1 MAAETSTDALVATG
15 VRTYVPNYAPKP
27 VVFDHGE
34 GSRLWDIDGREYI
47 DLGTGISVNSF
58 GHRHPDLIAAVTAQA
73 GRLLHTSNLYYVE
86 PTVRLAEE
94 LVDGTFAER
103 VFFCNSGAEANEAAI
118 KIVRRRAAEAGRGPE
133 DREIITFEGSFHG
146 RTLATVTATA
156 QPKYHEGFE
165 PMPGGFSYCAFNDP
179 EALQAAISDRTCAV
193 MLEPVQG
200 EGGVMP
206 AQQGFLRHVQDL
218 CRRHDALLVLDE
230 IQSGMGRT
238 GKFFAYEWEA
248 GIEPDVVTMAK
259 ALAGGLPMGAVL
271 TGARASDALTV
282 GTHGST
288 FGGNPVS
295 AAAAPGRGEPCAE
308 RGPARKRRPP
318 GRCVPPFPEP
328 GERRARPVPG
338 RAGQGAHHRRGARRG
353 ARGKGGGAGRRL
365 PGRRRDR
372 ARGGAERAPPPP
384 SAQHLRRGRKRRDG
398 ADGACVPGLC
408 RELTSRP
415 MGRIRALSRCDSS
428 LGPVG
433 QGRSVVRRS
442 D

>member
-34 GSRLWDIDGREYI
+34 GARLWDIDGREYI

-58 GHRHPDLIAAVTAQA
+58 GHRHPDLIAAVTGQA

-86 PTVRLAEE
+86 PTVRLAED

-133 DREIITFEGSFHG
+133 EREIITFEGSFHG

-165 PMPGGFSYCAFNDP
+165 PMPGGFTYCPFNDP
-179 EALQAAISDRTCAV
+179 EALEAAISDRTCAV

-200 EGGVMP
+200 EGGVTP
-206 AQQGFLRHVQDL
+206 SRQGFLRHVQDL

-238 GKFFAYEWEA
+238 GKFFAYEWEP
-248 GIEPDVVTMAK
+248 GVEPDVVTMAK

-271 TGARASDALTV
+271 AGARAADALSV

-295 AAAAPGRGEPCAE
+295 AAAARVAVGLARSDDLLANVVRQGDAFRLFLNRINAE
-308 RGPARKRRPP
+308 LGLFRD
-318 GRCVPPFPEP
+318 V
-328 GERRARPVPG
+328 
-338 RAGQGAHHRRGARRG
+338 
-353 ARGKGGGAGRRL
+353 RGKGL
-365 PGRRRDR
+365 MI
-372 ARGGAERAPPPP
+372 GAELGEAHEGKAGALVDACQEEGVIVLVAGPSVLRLLPPLNIGDEDVRDATAGMERAF
-384 SAQHLRRGRKRRDG
+384 
-398 ADGACVPGLC
+398 
-408 RELTSRP
+408 
-415 MGRIRALSRCDSS
+415 RAFAAS
-428 LGPVG
+428 
-433 QGRSVVRRS
+433 
-442 D
+442 

>member
-34 GSRLWDIDGREYI
+34 GARLWDIDGREYI

-58 GHRHPDLIAAVTAQA
+58 GHRHPDLIAAVTGQA
-73 GRLLHTSNLYYVE
+73 GRLFHTSNLYYVE
-86 PTVRLAEE
+86 PTVRLAED

-118 KIVRRRAAEAGRGPE
+118 KIARRHAAEAGRGPE
-133 DREIITFEGSFHG
+133 EREIITFEGSFHG

-156 QPKYHEGFE
+156 QPKYQEGFE
-165 PMPGGFSYCAFNDP
+165 PLPGGFTYCPFNDP
-179 EALQAAISDRTCAV
+179 EALGAAISNRTCAV

-230 IQSGMGRT
+230 IQSGMART
-238 GKFFAYEWEA
+238 GKFFAYEWEP
-248 GIEPDVVTMAK
+248 GIEPDLVTMAK

-271 TGARASDALTV
+271 AGARAAGALTV
-282 GTHGST
+282 GTHGTT

-295 AAAAPGRGEPCAE
+295 AAAARVAVGLARSEDLLANVVRQGDAFRLFLNRINAELGLFRDVRGRG
-308 RGPARKRRPP
+308 
-318 GRCVPPFPEP
+318 
-328 GERRARPVPG
+328 
-338 RAGQGAHHRRGARRG
+338 
-353 ARGKGGGAGRRL
+353 L
-365 PGRRRDR
+365 MI
-372 ARGGAERAPPPP
+372 GAELAEAHEGKAGALVDACQEEGVIVLVAGPSVLRLLPPLNIGDEDVSAATAGMERAF
-384 SAQHLRRGRKRRDG
+384 
-398 ADGACVPGLC
+398 
-408 RELTSRP
+408 
-415 MGRIRALSRCDSS
+415 RAFAA
-428 LGPVG
+428 G
-433 QGRSVVRRS
+433 
-442 D
+442 

>member
-34 GSRLWDIDGREYI
+34 GARLWDIDGREYI

-58 GHRHPDLIAAVTAQA
+58 GHRHPDLIAAVTGQA
-73 GRLLHTSNLYYVE
+73 GRLFHTSNLYYVE
-86 PTVRLAEE
+86 PTVRLAED

-133 DREIITFEGSFHG
+133 EREIITFEGSFHG

-165 PMPGGFSYCAFNDP
+165 PMPGGFTYCPFNDP
-179 EALQAAISDRTCAV
+179 EALEAAISDRTCAV

-200 EGGVMP
+200 EGGVTP
-206 AQQGFLRHVQDL
+206 SRQGFLRHIQDL
-218 CRRHDALLVLDE
+218 CRRHDSLLVLDE

-238 GKFFAYEWEA
+238 GKFFAHEWEP
-248 GIEPDVVTMAK
+248 GVEPDVVTMAK

-271 TGARASDALTV
+271 AGARAADALTV

-295 AAAAPGRGEPCAE
+295 AAAARVAVGLARSEDLLANVVRQGDAFRLFLNRINAE
-308 RGPARKRRPP
+308 LGLFRD
-318 GRCVPPFPEP
+318 V
-328 GERRARPVPG
+328 
-338 RAGQGAHHRRGARRG
+338 
-353 ARGKGGGAGRRL
+353 RGKGL
-365 PGRRRDR
+365 MI
-372 ARGGAERAPPPP
+372 GAELGEGYEGKAGALVDACQEEGVIVLVAGPSVLRLLPPLNIGDEDVRHATAGMERAF
-384 SAQHLRRGRKRRDG
+384 
-398 ADGACVPGLC
+398 
-408 RELTSRP
+408 
-415 MGRIRALSRCDSS
+415 RAFAAS
-428 LGPVG
+428 
-433 QGRSVVRRS
+433 
-442 D
+442 

>member
-34 GSRLWDIDGREYI
+34 GARLWDIDGREYI

-58 GHRHPDLIAAVTAQA
+58 GHRHPDLIAAVTGQA
-73 GRLLHTSNLYYVE
+73 GRLFHTSNLYYVE
-86 PTVRLAEE
+86 PTVRLAED

-133 DREIITFEGSFHG
+133 EREIITFEGSFHG

-165 PMPGGFSYCAFNDP
+165 PMPGGFTYCPFNDP
-179 EALQAAISDRTCAV
+179 EALEAAISDRTCAV

-200 EGGVMP
+200 EGGVTP
-206 AQQGFLRHVQDL
+206 SRQGFLRHVQDL
-218 CRRHDALLVLDE
+218 CRRHDSLLVLDE

-238 GKFFAYEWEA
+238 GKFFAYEWEP
-248 GIEPDVVTMAK
+248 GVEPDVVTMAK

-271 TGARASDALTV
+271 AGARAADALTV

-295 AAAAPGRGEPCAE
+295 AAAARVAVGLARSDDLLANVVRQGDAFRLFLNRINAE
-308 RGPARKRRPP
+308 LGLFRD
-318 GRCVPPFPEP
+318 V
-328 GERRARPVPG
+328 
-338 RAGQGAHHRRGARRG
+338 
-353 ARGKGGGAGRRL
+353 RGKGL
-365 PGRRRDR
+365 MI
-372 ARGGAERAPPPP
+372 GAELGEGYEGKAGALVDACQEEGVIVLVAGPSVLRLLPPLNIGDEDVRDATAGMERAF
-384 SAQHLRRGRKRRDG
+384 
-398 ADGACVPGLC
+398 
-408 RELTSRP
+408 
-415 MGRIRALSRCDSS
+415 RAF
-428 LGPVG
+428 VG
-433 QGRSVVRRS
+433 NK
-442 D
+442 

>member
-34 GSRLWDIDGREYI
+34 GARLWDIDGREYI

-58 GHRHPDLIAAVTAQA
+58 GHRHPDLIAAVTGQA

-86 PTVRLAEE
+86 PTVRLAED

-133 DREIITFEGSFHG
+133 EREIITFEGSFHG

-165 PMPGGFSYCAFNDP
+165 PMPGGFTYCPFNDP
-179 EALQAAISDRTCAV
+179 EALEAAISDRTCAV

-200 EGGVMP
+200 EGGVTP
-206 AQQGFLRHVQDL
+206 SRQGFLRHVQDL
-218 CRRHDALLVLDE
+218 CRRHDSLLVLDE

-238 GKFFAYEWEA
+238 GKFFAYEWEP
-248 GIEPDVVTMAK
+248 GVEPDVVTMAK

-271 TGARASDALTV
+271 AGARAADALTV

-295 AAAAPGRGEPCAE
+295 AAAARVAVGLARSDDLLANVVRQGDAFRLFLNRINAE
-308 RGPARKRRPP
+308 LGLFRD
-318 GRCVPPFPEP
+318 V
-328 GERRARPVPG
+328 
-338 RAGQGAHHRRGARRG
+338 
-353 ARGKGGGAGRRL
+353 RGKGL
-365 PGRRRDR
+365 MI
-372 ARGGAERAPPPP
+372 GAELGEEYEGKAGALVDACQEEGVIVLVAGPSVLRLLPPLNIGDEDVRHATAGMERAF
-384 SAQHLRRGRKRRDG
+384 
-398 ADGACVPGLC
+398 
-408 RELTSRP
+408 
-415 MGRIRALSRCDSS
+415 RAFA
-428 LGPVG
+428 GNK
-433 QGRSVVRRS
+433 
-442 D
+442 